1 MFHFFSR
8 QKAILNSISLNYLY
22 AVCEHAI
29 CEHVGLLK
37 SFPSIVHEIYL
48 LWNKT
53 KQKTAGRNKQKQ
65 MGNLPASDS
74 TTGTLSPGTL
84 VRHSVMCNAFA
95 DIPSHFTGRIKSP
108 CSLRVHGPLL
118 SPLPSLCW
126 LFALACLPEKHLED
140 RHPVPALT
148 LNATLHEVN
157 T

>member
-1 MFHFFSR
+1 MFHFFSP

-53 KQKTAGRNKQKQ
+53 KQKTARRNKQKQ

-84 VRHSVMCNAFA
+84 VRHSVICNAFA

-108 CSLRVHGPLL
+108 VPCVSTALYYLLCHLYADCLHLHVSPRSILRTGTLSLH
-118 SPLPSLCW
+118 
-126 LFALACLPEKHLED
+126 
-140 RHPVPALT
+140 
-148 LNATLHEVN
+148 
-157 T
+157 